1 MSEPLCSSGLVSGH
15 HNTTY
20 ISSGQVMNVTGDV
33 VVVYISQVSS
43 GSDEG
48 AQDGDFG
55 SPVQEEA
62 SETAP
67 FFQSSLRSQR
77 NCITQST
84 LRDETLPVQEMIQER
99 LLVK

>member
-1 MSEPLCSSGLVSGH
+1 MYPSGLVSGN

-33 VVVYISQVSS
+33 VIVYVSQVSN
-43 GSDEG
+43 GGDEG
-48 AQDGDFG
+48 AQDSDFG

-62 SETAP
+62 SETAQ

-77 NCITQST
+77 NCITQNT
-84 LRDETLPVQEMIQER
+84 LREETLPVQEMIKER